1 MEEVEMLCNNL
12 FIMDLG
18 KEVAYGNKNYIKSM
32 VGDKN
37 RVILKLEN
45 YTGETLLNIR
55 SLEGVV
61 ECEEEGRIIKLLIRE
76 KKFELNSL
84 LKILENENIE
94 IKGINFEEPTLEE
107 VFLALTG
114 KKLRD

>member
-1 MEEVEMLCNNL
+1 MKCFVTIYSLW
-12 FIMDLG
+12 IR

-61 ECEEEGRIIKLLIRE
+61 ECEEEGRIIKLLVRE
-76 KKFELNSL
+76 KILN
-84 LKILENENIE
+84 
-94 IKGINFEEPTLEE
+94 
-107 VFLALTG
+107 
-114 KKLRD
+114 